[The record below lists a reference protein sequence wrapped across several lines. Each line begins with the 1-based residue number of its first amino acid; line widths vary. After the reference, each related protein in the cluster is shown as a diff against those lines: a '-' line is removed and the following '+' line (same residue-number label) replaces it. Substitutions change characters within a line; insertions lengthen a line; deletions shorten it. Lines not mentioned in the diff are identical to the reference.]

1 MSLALLCFMQAISDW
16 GGSGRPARLEP
27 KTWCVDSRAHETA
40 LRWVLLIDDD
50 VVNTRALSRWL
61 KAEFGIDTRSAR
73 TIAQAEA
80 WLRGMPTPKAIITD
94 FDLEAGETGALVL
107 QQLRE
112 WGVNAPA
119 TVLTG
124 APIRARTALRR
135 FCLGSVPVL
144 SKSGFHDAL
153 RDWLRPWVGVTG
165 EPVRVH
171 AG

>member
-1 MSLALLCFMQAISDW
+1 MLL
-16 GGSGRPARLEP
+16 
-27 KTWCVDSRAHETA
+27 V
-40 LRWVLLIDDD
+40 DDD

-61 KAEFGIDTRSAR
+61 KTEFGIDTRSAR
-73 TIAQAEA
+73 TIEQAEA
-80 WLRGMPTPKAIITD
+80 WLRSMPTPSAIITD
-94 FDLEAGETGALVL
+94 FDLVAGETGALVL

-124 APIRARTALRR
+124 APVRARTALRR
-135 FCLGSVPVL
+135 FCLGAVPVL

-153 RDWLRPWVGVTG
+153 RQWLRPWLDAAG
-165 EPVRVH
+165 EPARAH